1 MNTPRRP
8 RSCASFS
15 RELEDEDSAV
25 VTLFMQCCRESPA
38 LRHWLSRDFARNASV
53 RERFAKALDSG
64 DSASASMPCSMADL
78 TGENRALREEQR
90 RLKEQMPWLARPYG
104 GLSWG
109 EMEKLVRRCQAG
121 PIDLGAFLLAQA
133 WRGSAGKPSLA
144 LTRATVVFMDEVMQS
159 GSQRLLRNFAK
170 ALRFLEECDDKATR
184 RAALGYQDRW
194 KLHTLF
200 FMLRNP
206 SESYRTRDIRAHL
219 ETLGFE
225 IGTKDVRRFCT
236 RHGIKRDVRAGRP
249 SARTTKPAAE

>member
-1 MNTPRRP
+1 MNSPF
-8 RSCASFS
+8 RSRSSASFS
-15 RELEDEDSAV
+15 RELEDEESAV
-25 VTLFMQCCRESPA
+25 VTLFMQCCRQSPA
-38 LRHWLSRDFARNASV
+38 LRNWLWRDFARNASS
-53 RERFAKALDSG
+53 RERFAKALRAG
-64 DSASASMPCSMADL
+64 DSASASAIRSMADL
-78 TGENRALREEQR
+78 SGENRALREEQR
-90 RLKEQMPWLARPYG
+90 RLKEQLPQLARPYG

-109 EMEKLVRRCQAG
+109 EVEKLVRRCQAG
-121 PIDLGAFLLAQA
+121 PMDLGAFLLAQA
-133 WRGSAGKPSLA
+133 WRDGAGKPSLA
-144 LTRATVVFMDEVMQS
+144 LMRATVVFMDEVVQS
-159 GSQRLLRNFAK
+159 GSQRLLRNFGK

-194 KLHTLF
+194 KLHALF

-249 SARTTKPAAE
+249 STRTIPPVAG